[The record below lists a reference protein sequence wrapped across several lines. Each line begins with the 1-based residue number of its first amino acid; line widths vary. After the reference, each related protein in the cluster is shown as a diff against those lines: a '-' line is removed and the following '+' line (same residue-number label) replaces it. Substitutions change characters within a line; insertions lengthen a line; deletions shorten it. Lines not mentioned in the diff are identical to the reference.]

1 MKKLL
6 LMVLVAV
13 ILVSSPFPSTS
24 QIANAS
30 SHETYAADV
39 DLTNIK
45 DDLTNIN
52 NELVD
57 RAKELFDKL
66 QDVKD
71 HWAAEAIRKA
81 IERGY
86 VNGYADFTFRP
97 NAPVSR
103 AEFIKMVVAA
113 IGLDTS
119 SVPQGTKWYDPY
131 VNAAIRNNLI
141 TATEYKSGDY
151 NTHMTRMEMARVSV
165 RAIGLTA
172 SSDEEYMYLA
182 TKNGLI
188 TGVGNGKLAEND
200 TTTRAQAV
208 TIIERILKVR
218 NGETLPVDE
227 KAVANAEQAMKTPK
241 DPWGRKIRTTNL
253 PKNYKDYPYIL
264 EEVPNEMY
272 EKEFIY
278 YLKSL
283 PTMTPLEVSKLEEY
297 DIVTITNWANLV
309 KQWGSQLLN
318 VDYKTIGEDWV
329 KNYTKSIVVQGS
341 QVEKNS
347 RGYVEWVKKNEI
359 QIEGEIRPEPSIIHY
374 GDGKFWVRAYFQF
387 RIKNYKEE
395 KNIIFDL
402 YYQPGKY
409 KKGGWYE
416 GYVDIPLINTVMNDI
431 RWDNYKVA
439 TTASIFENAVIRE
452 KK

>member
-57 RAKELFDKL
+57 KAKELFDKL

-141 TATEYKSGDY
+141 TATEYNSGDY

-188 TGVGNGKLAEND
+188 TGVGNGKLAETD

-264 EEVPNEMY
+264 EDIPNEMY
-272 EKEFIY
+272 EMEIHFLLSGMI
-278 YLKSL
+278 
-283 PTMTPLEVSKLEEY
+283 MTPLEVTQREEY
-297 DIVTITNWANLV
+297 NITTITNWSNLV
-309 KQWGSQLLN
+309 KQWGTQLLN
-318 VDYKTIGEDWV
+318 VDYKTIGDVWAE
-329 KNYTKSIVVQGS
+329 KFKEPLLQQSN
-341 QVEKNS
+341 QVNTNTQK
-347 RGYVEWVKKNEI
+347 YVDWVKKNEI
-359 QIEGEIRPEPSIIHY
+359 QIEGEFIPEPSIIHY
-374 GDGKFWVRAYFQF
+374 GDGKFFIRSYFRF
-387 RIKNYKEE
+387 RINHYKED
-395 KNIIFDL
+395 KNILFDW
-402 YYQPGKY
+402 YEPGRF
-409 KKGGWYE
+409 KKGVWYE
-416 GYVDIPLINTVMNDI
+416 GYADIPLINSVWNS
-431 RWDNYKVA
+431 RSWDNFLVDPG
-439 TTASIFENAVIRE
+439 ASILLDGVIRE

>member
-1 MKKLL
+1 
-6 LMVLVAV
+6 
-13 ILVSSPFPSTS
+13 
-24 QIANAS
+24 
-30 SHETYAADV
+30 
-39 DLTNIK
+39 
-45 DDLTNIN
+45 
-52 NELVD
+52 
-57 RAKELFDKL
+57 
-66 QDVKD
+66 
-71 HWAAEAIRKA
+71 
-81 IERGY
+81 
-86 VNGYADFTFRP
+86 
-97 NAPVSR
+97 
-103 AEFIKMVVAA
+103 VAA

-264 EEVPNEMY
+264 EDIPNEMY
-272 EKEFIY
+272 EMEIHFLLSGMI
-278 YLKSL
+278 
-283 PTMTPLEVSKLEEY
+283 MTPLEVTQREEY
-297 DIVTITNWANLV
+297 NITTITNWSNLV
-309 KQWGSQLLN
+309 KQWGTQLLN
-318 VDYKTIGEDWV
+318 VDYKTIGDVWAE
-329 KNYTKSIVVQGS
+329 KFKEPLLQQSN
-341 QVEKNS
+341 QVNTNTQK
-347 RGYVEWVKKNEI
+347 YVDWVKKNEI
-359 QIEGEIRPEPSIIHY
+359 QIEGEFIPEPSIIHY
-374 GDGKFWVRAYFQF
+374 GDGKFFIRSYFRF
-387 RIKNYKEE
+387 RINHYKED
-395 KNIIFDL
+395 KNILFDW
-402 YYQPGKY
+402 YEPGRF
-409 KKGGWYE
+409 KKGVWYE
-416 GYVDIPLINTVMNDI
+416 GYADIPLINSVWNS
-431 RWDNYKVA
+431 RSWDNFLVDPG
-439 TTASIFENAVIRE
+439 ASILLDGVIRE